1 MMKHILIT
9 GGGTGI
15 GRALAERFAAKGW
28 RVTIVGRR
36 LELLQEVARDYP
48 DKISIIS
55 ADVGSI
61 QDRQKIVAEAKG
73 TLDLLVHNAAV
84 LGPVGPILDQSPE
97 DWKSHMATNVEGPL
111 FLTQALLPNLV
122 ENSRVVNISSG
133 AAHQGIPGWGMYCT
147 SKAALFMLGQLLK
160 DELAQRNI
168 WFGSVRPGIV
178 DTPMQAE
185 IRALEPE
192 NFPMVEQFR
201 QYKAT
206 GALVTSELVAQYLE
220 WLLLEVSGPQLGE
233 REWDIR
239 DAEWQSAWQ
248 KLV

>member
-1 MMKHILIT
+1 MQHILIT

-36 LELLQEVARDYP
+36 LELLQQVARDYP

-55 ADVGSI
+55 ADVGRN

-133 AAHQGIPGWGMYCT
+133 AAHQGISGWGMYCT

-248 KLV
+248 KLA

>member
-1 MMKHILIT
+1 MKHILIT

-84 LGPVGPILDQSPE
+84 LGPVGPILDQSPA

>member
-1 MMKHILIT
+1 MKHILIT

-15 GRALAERFAAKGW
+15 GRALAERFADKGW

-36 LELLQEVARDYP
+36 LELLQEVAREYP
-48 DKISIIS
+48 DNITFVS
-55 ADVGSI
+55 ADVGKI

-122 ENSRVVNISSG
+122 ENSRVINISSG

-239 DAEWQSAWQ
+239 DVEWQSAWQ
-248 KLV
+248 KIV

>member
-1 MMKHILIT
+1 MKHILIT

-15 GRALAERFAAKGW
+15 GRALAGRFADKGW

-36 LELLQEVARDYP
+36 LNLLQEVARDYP

-133 AAHQGIPGWGMYCT
+133 AAHQGISGWGMYCT

-220 WLLLEVSGPQLGE
+220 WLLIEVPGPQLGE
-233 REWDIR
+233 QEWDIR
-239 DAEWQSAWQ
+239 DPKWQPAWQ
-248 KLV
+248 KLA

>member
-1 MMKHILIT
+1 
-9 GGGTGI
+9 
-15 GRALAERFAAKGW
+15 
-28 RVTIVGRR
+28 
-36 LELLQEVARDYP
+36 
-48 DKISIIS
+48 
-55 ADVGSI
+55 
-61 QDRQKIVAEAKG
+61 
-73 TLDLLVHNAAV
+73 
-84 LGPVGPILDQSPE
+84 
-97 DWKSHMATNVEGPL
+97 MATNVEGPL

-122 ENSRVVNISSG
+122 ENSRMVNISSG

-160 DELAQRNI
+160 DELVQRNI

-178 DTPMQAE
+178 DTPMQEE
-185 IRALEPE
+185 IRALKPE
-192 NFPMVEQFR
+192 SFPMVEQFR

-239 DAEWQSAWQ
+239 DTEWQSAWQ
-248 KLV
+248 KLA

>member
-1 MMKHILIT
+1 MKHILIT

-15 GRALAERFAAKGW
+15 GRALAGRFADKGW

-36 LELLQEVARDYP
+36 LNLLQEVARDYP

-61 QDRQKIVAEAKG
+61 QDRQKIVSEAKG

-185 IRALEPE
+185 IRALEPKD
-192 NFPMVEQFR
+192 FPMVEQFR

-248 KLV
+248 KLA

>member
-1 MMKHILIT
+1 SPY
-9 GGGTGI
+9 
-15 GRALAERFAAKGW
+15 
-28 RVTIVGRR
+28 VGC
-36 LELLQEVARDYP
+36 
-48 DKISIIS
+48 
-55 ADVGSI
+55 I

-73 TLDLLVHNAAV
+73 PLDLLVHNAAV

>member
-36 LELLQEVARDYP
+36 LELLQEVAQYYP

-55 ADVGSI
+55 ADVGRN

-248 KLV
+248 KLA

>member
-239 DAEWQSAWQ
+239 DVEWQSAWQ
-248 KLV
+248 KIV

>member
-1 MMKHILIT
+1 MKHILIT

-15 GRALAERFAAKGW
+15 GRALAERFAYKGW

-36 LELLQEVARDYP
+36 LELLQEVAREYP
-48 DKISIIS
+48 DKISFVS
-55 ADVGSI
+55 ADVGKI

-239 DAEWQSAWQ
+239 DAEWQPAWQ
-248 KLV
+248 KIV

>member
-1 MMKHILIT
+1 MKHILIT

-36 LELLQEVARDYP
+36 LELLQEVAGDYP

>member
-1 MMKHILIT
+1 MKHILIT

-15 GRALAERFAAKGW
+15 GRALAVRFADKGW

-36 LELLQEVARDYP
+36 LNLLQEVARDYP

-61 QDRQKIVAEAKG
+61 QDRQKIVSEAKG

-111 FLTQALLPNLV
+111 FLTQALLPKLV

-248 KLV
+248 KLA

>member
-55 ADVGSI
+55 ADVGRN

-239 DAEWQSAWQ
+239 
-248 KLV
+248 

>member
-1 MMKHILIT
+1 MKHILIT

-28 RVTIVGRR
+28 LVTIVGRC

-248 KLV
+248 KLA

>member
-1 MMKHILIT
+1 
-9 GGGTGI
+9 
-15 GRALAERFAAKGW
+15 
-28 RVTIVGRR
+28 VTIVGRR
-36 LELLQEVARDYP
+36 LNLLQEVARDYP

-61 QDRQKIVAEAKG
+61 QDRQKIVSEAKG

-111 FLTQALLPNLV
+111 FLTQGLLPNLV

>member
-1 MMKHILIT
+1 MKHILIT

-178 DTPMQAE
+178 DTPMQAV

-192 NFPMVEQFR
+192 IFPMVEQFR
-201 QYKAT
+201 HYKAT
-206 GALVTSELVAQYLE
+206 GTLVTSELVAQYLE
-220 WLLLEVSGPQLGE
+220 WLLLEVPGPQLGE
-233 REWDIR
+233 QEWDIR

-248 KLV
+248 KLA

>member
-1 MMKHILIT
+1 MKHILIT

-15 GRALAERFAAKGW
+15 GRALAARFADKGW

-36 LELLQEVARDYP
+36 LNLLQEVARDYP

-61 QDRQKIVAEAKG
+61 QDRQKIVSEAKG

-111 FLTQALLPNLV
+111 FLTQALLLKLV

-185 IRALEPE
+185 IRALEPKD
-192 NFPMVEQFR
+192 FPMVEQFR

-248 KLV
+248 KLA

>member
-1 MMKHILIT
+1 MMQHILIT

-36 LELLQEVARDYP
+36 LELLQQVARDYP

-55 ADVGSI
+55 ADVGRN

>member
-1 MMKHILIT
+1 MKKHLMIT

-15 GRALAERFAAKGW
+15 GRALAVRFADKGW
-28 RVTIVGRR
+28 QVTIVGRR
-36 LELLQEVARDYP
+36 SELLQEVVSEYP
-48 DKISIIS
+48 ESIRAIA
-55 ADVGSI
+55 ADVGKKE
-61 QDRQKIVAEAKG
+61 DRQKIVSEAQE
-73 TLDLLVHNAAV
+73 TIDLLVHNAAV
-84 LGPVGPILDQSPE
+84 LGPVGPVLNQNLE
-97 DWKSHMATNVEGPL
+97 DWRSHMATNVEGPL
-111 FLTQALLPNLV
+111 FLTQAFLSNLI
-122 ENSRVVNISSG
+122 ENSRVIHISSG
-133 AAHQGIPGWGMYCT
+133 AAHHGIAGWGMYCT

-185 IRALEPE
+185 IRGLAHE

-201 QYKAT
+201 QYKVT

-233 REWDIR
+233 KEWDIR
-239 DAEWQSAWQ
+239 DMEWHHAWQ
-248 KLV
+248 K

>member
-1 MMKHILIT
+1 MKKHILIT

-15 GRALAERFAAKGW
+15 GRALAERFADKDW

-36 LELLQEVARDYP
+36 SELLEEVAQKYP
-48 DKISIIS
+48 DKITFIS
-55 ADVGSI
+55 ADVGKI

-84 LGPVGPILDQSPE
+84 LGPVGPILAQSPE
-97 DWKSHMATNVEGPL
+97 DWRTHMAINVEGPL

-122 ENSRVVNISSG
+122 ENSRVVHISSG
-133 AAHQGIPGWGMYCT
+133 AAHQGIPGWGLYCT

-160 DELAQRNI
+160 DELVQRNI

-178 DTPMQAE
+178 DTPMQEE
-185 IRALEPE
+185 IRALKPE
-192 NFPMVEQFR
+192 SFPMVEQFR

-220 WLLLEVSGPQLGE
+220 WILLEVSGPQLGE

-239 DAEWQSAWQ
+239 DTEWQSAWQ
-248 KLV
+248 KLA

>member
-185 IRALEPE
+185 IRALKPE

-239 DAEWQSAWQ
+239 DSEWQSAWQ
-248 KLV
+248 KII

>member
-1 MMKHILIT
+1 MKHILIT

-220 WLLLEVSGPQLGE
+220 WLLLEVSGP
-233 REWDIR
+233 
-239 DAEWQSAWQ
+239 
-248 KLV
+248 

>member
-1 MMKHILIT
+1 MKKQILIT

-15 GRALAERFAAKGW
+15 GRALAERFADKGW
-28 RVTIVGRR
+28 RVTIAGRR
-36 LELLQEVARDYP
+36 SELLKEVAQKYP
-48 DKISIIS
+48 DKITFIS
-55 ADVGSI
+55 ADVGKI

-97 DWKSHMATNVEGPL
+97 DWRTHMAINVEGPL
-111 FLTQALLPNLV
+111 FLTQALLPELV
-122 ENSRVVNISSG
+122 ENSRVVHISSG

-147 SKAALFMLGQLLK
+147 SKAALLMLGQLLK

-192 NFPMVEQFR
+192 SFPMVEQFR

-220 WLLLEVSGPQLGE
+220 WLLLEVPGPQLGE

-239 DAEWQSAWQ
+239 DTEWQSAWQ
-248 KLV
+248 KLA

>member
-248 KLV
+248 KLA

>member
-1 MMKHILIT
+1 MKHILIT

-15 GRALAERFAAKGW
+15 GRALAVRFAEKGW

-36 LELLQEVARDYP
+36 LNLLQEVARDYP

-61 QDRQKIVAEAKG
+61 QDRQKIVSEAKG

-111 FLTQALLPNLV
+111 FLTQALLLKLV

-185 IRALEPE
+185 IRALEPKD
-192 NFPMVEQFR
+192 FPMVEQFR

-248 KLV
+248 KLA

>member
-1 MMKHILIT
+1 MKHILIT

-192 NFPMVEQFR
+192 NFPMVEQFQ

>member
-1 MMKHILIT
+1 MKHILIT

-192 NFPMVEQFR
+192 NFPMVEQFQ

-248 KLV
+248 KLA

>member
-1 MMKHILIT
+1 MKHILIT

-55 ADVGSI
+55 ADVGRN

>member
-1 MMKHILIT
+1 MKHILIT

-168 WFGSVRPGIV
+168 WFGSVLPGIV

>member
-1 MMKHILIT
+1 MKHILIT

-15 GRALAERFAAKGW
+15 GRALAGRFADKGW

-36 LELLQEVARDYP
+36 LNLLQEVARDYP

-61 QDRQKIVAEAKG
+61 QDRQKIVSEAKG

-160 DELAQRNI
+160 DELAQKNI

-192 NFPMVEQFR
+192 DFPMVEQFR

-248 KLV
+248 KLA

>member
-1 MMKHILIT
+1 MKHILIT

-15 GRALAERFAAKGW
+15 GRALAGRFADKGW

-36 LELLQEVARDYP
+36 LNLLQEVARDYP

-61 QDRQKIVAEAKG
+61 QDRQKIVSEAKG

-111 FLTQALLPNLV
+111 FLTQALLPKLV

-185 IRALEPE
+185 IRALAPKD
-192 NFPMVEQFR
+192 FPMVEQFR

-248 KLV
+248 KLA

>member
-1 MMKHILIT
+1 MKHILIT

-36 LELLQEVARDYP
+36 LNLLQEVARDYP

-185 IRALEPE
+185 IR
-192 NFPMVEQFR
+192 
-201 QYKAT
+201 
-206 GALVTSELVAQYLE
+206 
-220 WLLLEVSGPQLGE
+220 
-233 REWDIR
+233 
-239 DAEWQSAWQ
+239 
-248 KLV
+248 

>member
-1 MMKHILIT
+1 MKHILIT

-61 QDRQKIVAEAKG
+61 QDRQKIVSEAKG

>member
-1 MMKHILIT
+1 MKHILIT

-48 DKISIIS
+48 ENISIIS
-55 ADVGSI
+55 ENVGRN
-61 QDRQKIVAEAKG
+61 QDRQKIVAEVKG

-84 LGPVGPILDQSPE
+84 LGPVGPILEQSPE
-97 DWKSHMATNVEGPL
+97 NWKWHMATNVEGPL

-239 DAEWQSAWQ
+239 DAEWQPAWQ
-248 KLV
+248 NLA

>member
-1 MMKHILIT
+1 
-9 GGGTGI
+9 
-15 GRALAERFAAKGW
+15 
-28 RVTIVGRR
+28 VTIVGRR
-36 LELLQEVARDYP
+36 LNLLQELARDYP

>member
-1 MMKHILIT
+1 MKHILIT

-192 NFPMVEQFR
+192 NVPMVEQFR

>member
-1 MMKHILIT
+1 MKHILIT

-15 GRALAERFAAKGW
+15 GRALAGRFADKGW

-36 LELLQEVARDYP
+36 LNLLQEVARDYP

-61 QDRQKIVAEAKG
+61 QDRQKIVSEAKG

-122 ENSRVVNISSG
+122 ENSRVIHISSG

-185 IRALEPE
+185 IRALEPKD
-192 NFPMVEQFR
+192 FPMVEQFR

-248 KLV
+248 KLA

>member
-36 LELLQEVARDYP
+36 LELLQQVARYYP
-48 DKISIIS
+48 YKISIIS
-55 ADVGSI
+55 EDVGSI
-61 QDRQKIVAEAKG
+61 QDRKKIVSEAKG